1 IHVTRELEDFKYLK
15 QDNYSVAC
23 RQGRPS
29 PSETMMH
36 FPPCFRFPPIFE
48 NFSNSYKNVPNF
60 TFSRKNS
67 SFSSAEISDHLFF
80 SHRPQISNFPP
91 ISPVSVHF
99 PLFQENYYFPPT
111 LTNSPPVLH
120 KFTCFLHTIRV
131 FLFPLLLP

>member
-48 NFSNSYKNVPNF
+48 KFSNSYKNVPNF
-60 TFSRKNS
+60 SFSRKIS
-67 SFSSAEISDHLFF
+67 SFSSAEISDHLFLVIDHKFRISPYFPCF
-80 SHRPQISNFPP
+80 STFSP
-91 ISPVSVHF
+91 ISGK
-99 PLFQENYYFPPT
+99 LLFPPT
-111 LTNSPPVLH
+111 LKNSPLFYTNSPA
-120 KFTCFLHTIRV
+120 FY
-131 FLFPLLLP
+131 